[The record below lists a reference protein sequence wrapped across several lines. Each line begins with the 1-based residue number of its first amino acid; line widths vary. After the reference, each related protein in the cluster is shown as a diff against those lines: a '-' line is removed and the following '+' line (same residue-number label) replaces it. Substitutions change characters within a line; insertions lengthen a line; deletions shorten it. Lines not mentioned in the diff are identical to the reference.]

1 MLRYL
6 GEPDPA
12 FEVCGACDACTPDL
26 PRPWAGIEIRAEQ
39 VREAVGETALLTVL
53 VLVDD
58 VERGNYSR
66 RNLVRTLLGDG
77 GGPYPLPRLLLA
89 HGCFDRLGVLERN
102 EIEDLLD
109 ELIRDGLIG
118 EVEVSRDTRSHLT
131 LRLTERGRERLAGRY
146 AQ

>member
-12 FEVCGACDACTPDL
+12 FEVCGACDACTPEL
-26 PRPWAGIEIRAEQ
+26 PRPWAGIDIRAEH

-77 GGPYPLPRLLLA
+77 GGPYPLPRLLLV
-89 HGCFDRLGVLERN
+89 HGCFDRLGMLERT
-102 EIEDLLD
+102 EVEDLVD
-109 ELIRDGLIG
+109 DLIREGLVQ
-118 EVEVSRDTRSHLT
+118 EVEVSREGRSHLT
-131 LRLTERGRERLAGRY
+131 LRLTEGGRNLLAGRY